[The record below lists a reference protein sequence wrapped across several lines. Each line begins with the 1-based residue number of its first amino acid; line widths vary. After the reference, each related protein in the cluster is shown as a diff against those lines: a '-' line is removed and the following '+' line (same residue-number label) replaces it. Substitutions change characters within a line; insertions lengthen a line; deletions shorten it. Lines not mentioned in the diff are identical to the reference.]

1 MAEARY
7 RGEVVKL
14 DRGYPL
20 VRLEDGELLR
30 CEHATALVKGERRRA
45 VIGDVVEVAVP
56 PAHDKGVIEAAQS
69 MGCSPF
75 QIIWKVILPESLPSL
90 VASFTTAFIT
100 ILGYGAMAGA
110 IGGGGLGKIAINY
123 GYYRFNVVL
132 EFFATA
138 LLVVLVQILQ
148 TFGTRLA
155 VGCDKRVQK

>member
-56 PAHDKGVIEAAQS
+56 PAHDKGVIEAIAPRTREFVRARIPPS
-69 MGCSPF
+69 APCPRCSPPTSSGSS
-75 QIIWKVILPESLPSL
+75 WPSPW
-90 VASFTTAFIT
+90 A
-100 ILGYGAMAGA
+100 
-110 IGGGGLGKIAINY
+110 
-123 GYYRFNVVL
+123 R
-132 EFFATA
+132 
-138 LLVVLVQILQ
+138 
-148 TFGTRLA
+148 
-155 VGCDKRVQK
+155 

>member
-56 PAHDKGVIEAAQS
+56 PAHDKGVIEAIAPRTREFVRKDPTERVAAQVFVI
-69 MGCSPF
+69 GEAAKAPGNAVLATGDALDAAL
-75 QIIWKVILPESLPSL
+75 QI
-90 VASFTTAFIT
+90 
-100 ILGYGAMAGA
+100 
-110 IGGGGLGKIAINY
+110 
-123 GYYRFNVVL
+123 
-132 EFFATA
+132 
-138 LLVVLVQILQ
+138 
-148 TFGTRLA
+148 
-155 VGCDKRVQK
+155 